1 MRLQHSVENDYCMYH
16 AFVFKHTTYGN
27 TCEEY
32 FFTGIFAVPKRMC
45 AAMYLKGIFEFSKRG
60 HLDSLKE
67 FHIIDIHNEVLDMI
81 NDWYTKYK
89 KDPACLEIGAVL
101 KSCESDH
108 RRAFTRQSSGH
119 HDERRNKKISDN
131 LSESQRR
138 KGQVGKEVMHARA
151 TYPRPST
158 TKVVPKFCGKTDILI
173 YTGNVLQLE
182 GIDVVVVSED
192 GLVKGEGGLS
202 KALLNAGCDKYRKE
216 HKKLKP
222 VVKIWFLEHNQGTV
236 LLTTGGDK
244 LPFRHVLH
252 AIIRR
257 QNGEQEQVFQKKL
270 QSTMYKVLLQA
281 NLLNFKS
288 KKGINIA
295 LPMIGLGNVFHI
307 KILYFQTKTILVKSS
322 IYIMYSFSSI
332 PVCFQRDI
340 F

>member
-1 MRLQHSVENDYCMYH
+1 MIIVGIMLLYLNSNI
-16 AFVFKHTTYGN
+16 KHTTYGN

-89 KDPACLEIGAVL
+89 KDPACIEIGAVL

-119 HDERRNKKISDN
+119 HDERGNKKISDN

-138 KGQVGKEVMHARA
+138 KSQVGKEVMHARA
-151 TYPRPST
+151 TDPRPST

-307 KILYFQTKTILVKSS
+307 
-322 IYIMYSFSSI
+322 
-332 PVCFQRDI
+332 
-340 F
+340 